1 MGCPRHRGLTV
12 TFSREGRPGHVECV
26 NRQRCRLPPR
36 PARRPRGYTG
46 SIGPRRSLA
55 LMAGLVRTH
64 IEHRMAKLLSIRRDQ
79 LGTTG
84 RAPASADSACRS
96 GFGWGSQQTPR
107 RPSTEYPGLSVRQDC
122 GGASAV
128 DAGRPRTQRPM
139 PRRRTPR
146 RLPQVRFGEMCHQA
160 SGPRFRVSP
169 HTPPSGRRSRSPRVP
184 ARRPKPAGPE
194 CAQRNAARATA

>member
-79 LGTTG
+79 LRTTG

-107 RPSTEYPGLSVRQDC
+107 RPSTEYPGLSR
-122 GGASAV
+122 ASGLQRSSRRSTPGDHEPNDQCR
-128 DAGRPRTQRPM
+128 DAEHHADHPKCDSGRCVT
-139 PRRRTPR
+139 RRRA
-146 RLPQVRFGEMCHQA
+146 QD
-160 SGPRFRVSP
+160 SG
-169 HTPPSGRRSRSPRVP
+169 
-184 ARRPKPAGPE
+184 
-194 CAQRNAARATA
+194 

>member
-122 GGASAV
+122 GGAV
-128 DAGRPRTQRPM
+128 GG
-139 PRRRTPR
+139 RRRATTNPTTNAATPNTTPTTPSAIR
-146 RLPQVRFGEMCHQA
+146 GD
-160 SGPRFRVSP
+160 VSP
-169 HTPPSGRRSRSPRVP
+169 GVG
-184 ARRPKPAGPE
+184 PKIPGKSSH
-194 CAQRNAARATA
+194 ATVR